1 MYSDQAAVIA
11 NGINFD
17 VTARPSIVKEMV
29 VATFVDGNNE
39 RHKVELP
46 GADLSSVSE
55 QLLQYIKGENV
66 PFTNKARLYM
76 NPSNP
81 IFLHIVK
88 SSEQSFAPPSTVS
101 PFVSHNTYSPSL

>member
-1 MYSDQAAVIA
+1 MYSDQAAVID

-17 VTARPSIVKEMV
+17 VTARPSLVKEMV

-39 RHKVELP
+39 RHKVEFT
-46 GADLSSVSE
+46 GTELSSVSE
-55 QLLQYIKGENV
+55 QLLQHIKGENI
-66 PFTNKARLYM
+66 PFTNKARLYV

-81 IFLHIVK
+81 IFLLVVK

-101 PFVSHNTYSPSL
+101 PFISHNTYSQFR